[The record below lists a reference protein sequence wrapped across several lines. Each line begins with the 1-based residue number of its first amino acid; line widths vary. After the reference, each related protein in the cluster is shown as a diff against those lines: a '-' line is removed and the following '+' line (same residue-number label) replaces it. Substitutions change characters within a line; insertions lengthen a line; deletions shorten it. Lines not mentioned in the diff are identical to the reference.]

1 MKHWLKIDGKLIEEL
16 KMAGRWLKEALGR
29 HFDGSWEASKGYG
42 CERLQMK
49 IGQERAKETPMS
61 AQGRPNARP
70 RRPNRSPEAPQMVQN
85 RCQNVSGID
94 DQIR

>member
-1 MKHWLKIDGKLIEEL
+1 MMDSRSIWHPKLVPKGSKMMLGGLQNEAWRDKIAQSIAKRDQHGS
-16 KMAGRWLKEALGR
+16 KMR
-29 HFDGSWEASKGYG
+29 
-42 CERLQMK
+42 
-49 IGQERAKETPMS
+49 QERAKETPMS

-85 RCQNVSGID
+85 RCQNVLGID